1 MIVYKLTDK
10 DGMTGTHFGD
20 ATPLQWGDDVTHS
33 AAGDDFRL
41 CADGVIHAY
50 RDPILAVLM
59 DPIHGGYG
67 ADSRLW
73 ECRID
78 GQRKILDDG
87 LKLGARTLTTIR
99 EIEKPE
105 LTPEQRI
112 YFAILCARLVLPR
125 GRIPKWDRWA
135 DRWIDGTNRTRAAVA
150 AADAAAWAAV
160 NAARAAARDATA
172 AAARDATADAARA
185 AGAATRA
192 AADDAARAAWA
203 AADADAARAA
213 WAAADA
219 DTARA
224 AWAAAYA
231 AADAARA
238 AAWAAAR
245 AVDAKKIDFIALAH
259 KAAEFEREGVNQ

>member
-59 DPIHGGYG
+59 DPIHGDYG

-99 EIEKPE
+99 EIDKPE

-112 YFAILCARLVLPR
+112 YFAILCARSVVPR
-125 GRIPKWDRWA
+125 GRIPKWDMWA
-135 DRWIDGTNRTRAAVA
+135 DRWIDGTNRTRAATA
-150 AADAAAWAAV
+150 AAATAAAWAAV
-160 NAARAAARDATA
+160 NAAWA
-172 AAARDATADAARA
+172 
-185 AGAATRA
+185 
-192 AADDAARAAWA
+192 AARAAWA
-203 AADADAARAA
+203 AADADAVNAA
-213 WAAADA
+213 WAAD
-219 DTARA
+219 
-224 AWAAAYA
+224 AAAA
-231 AADAARA
+231 NT
-238 AAWAAAR
+238 
-245 AVDAKKIDFIALAH
+245 KIDFIALAH
-259 KAAEFEREGVNQ
+259 KAAGFES